1 MHVLKEPAAATS
13 LSREVLLRDC
23 IDHTIDRFLPV
34 ENECYLLA
42 RSTSNPD
49 ADENERSHVLEL
61 ALGFTIV

>member
-49 ADENERSHVLEL
+49 VEL
-61 ALGFTIV
+61 